1 MLKKVAFIV
10 LVLALIL
17 AVACGG
23 KDDNGVDAAAEAPVT
38 DHMVAQATITAY
50 YIEAALRAG
59 MTPQEINV
67 TLGQIAG
74 ATVID
79 EFWISDERGRIEFTN
94 VPGIDFTFPT
104 DPDSGSQTAPFANL
118 LVGGETVVVQDAQYR
133 EVDGALFQYVGV
145 AGVDQPRIVQ
155 VGFDRQPQE

>member
-1 MLKKVAFIV
+1 MRKIAVP
-10 LVLALIL
+10 LVLILALSL

-23 KDDNGVDAAAEAPVT
+23 NAEEAAEVTIEDDVT

-59 MTPQEINV
+59 MSPQEINV
-67 TLGQIAG
+67 TLGQIAS

-79 EFWISDERGRIEFTN
+79 EFWISDERGRIDYTN
-94 VPGIDFTFPT
+94 VPGLDFSFPT
-104 DPDSGSQTAPFANL
+104 DPGSGSQAAPFANL
-118 LVGGETVVVQDAQYR
+118 LVGGETVVKQDVQFRDA
-133 EVDGALFQYVGV
+133 DGALFQYVGV

-155 VGFDRQPQE
+155 VGFDRR

>member
-1 MLKKVAFIV
+1 MDMFKTTALIA
-10 LVLALIL
+10 LVLALTL

-23 KDDNGVDAAAEAPVT
+23 KDDVEVAGIPET

-50 YIEAALRAG
+50 YIEAAIRAG

-67 TLGQIAG
+67 TLGQIASD
-74 ATVID
+74 TVID
-79 EFWISDERGRIEFTN
+79 EFWVSDERGRIDFTN
-94 VPGIDFTFPT
+94 VPGLAFEFPT
-104 DPDSGSQTAPFANL
+104 DPDIGSQAAPFANL

-133 EVDGALFQYVGV
+133 EADGALFQYAGV

-155 VGFDRQPQE
+155 VGFDRRP